1 MLGRVVL
8 PIVLAVTAASD
19 VSSNGVAN
27 ERNSSGNKSQH
38 HVLTEVPA
46 RTRAVGSTRRAA
58 LHAEAQQAG
67 SRLLQP
73 LPFRGASLNT
83 ASLLGKFNS
92 SNAGWWHDGTFG
104 HVNPALGNLERA
116 LAGKWL
122 LIVGDSSVR
131 MAYHLIMGSIS
142 RGWEI
147 WPEDVNNHGPGE
159 FSAPPGGCNK
169 TRNASCLEH
178 FSRRG
183 VLLSFLWVDYG
194 REEQLSPLVKF
205 GQGTPLSQPDGIFVG
220 FGAWHKR
227 FPLDPAEPTAPFNEA
242 YKRVLRT
249 IGECFPDSPKL
260 AASLPHCTPEYTC
273 DNAPPRDDEFDAVIR
288 AAAAEHHWQYFERGP
303 VAACPC
309 RPCPISV
316 DSDCSYGI
324 YHPTGIKLNLLVKLM
339 LLKLG
344 LLQP

>member
-1 MLGRVVL
+1 MTRTWAAVLGRVVL
-8 PIVLAVTAASD
+8 PIVLAFTAASD

-27 ERNSSGNKSQH
+27 ERNSSGTESQH

-73 LPFRGASLNT
+73 LPFRGAPLKT

-104 HVNPALGNLERA
+104 YVNPALGNLESA

-159 FSAPPGGCNK
+159 FSAPGGCNK
-169 TRNASCLEH
+169 GRNASVENLCLEH
-178 FSRRG
+178 YFHRG
-183 VLLSFLWVDYG
+183 VLGRSRRRGRRLSA
-194 REEQLSPLVKF
+194 R
-205 GQGTPLSQPDGIFVG
+205 
-220 FGAWHKR
+220 R
-227 FPLDPAEPTAPFNEA
+227 
-242 YKRVLRT
+242 
-249 IGECFPDSPKL
+249 
-260 AASLPHCTPEYTC
+260 
-273 DNAPPRDDEFDAVIR
+273 
-288 AAAAEHHWQYFERGP
+288 
-303 VAACPC
+303 
-309 RPCPISV
+309 
-316 DSDCSYGI
+316 
-324 YHPTGIKLNLLVKLM
+324 
-339 LLKLG
+339 
-344 LLQP
+344 